1 MQIVVRTEG
10 LPENLIKYLE
20 SHLVLQ
26 IRRNNAILLKDNN
39 DSVQV
44 TTKKNKIQIV
54 IRSYFRVRIEPYVF
68 FTPFEILDL
77 VASFY
82 FKKVLVNYKT
92 D

>member
-1 MQIVVRTEG
+1 MKLKSFKELELAHLNAEVGLTMQIVVRTEG

-44 TTKKNKIQIV
+44 T
-54 IRSYFRVRIEPYVF
+54 
-68 FTPFEILDL
+68 
-77 VASFY
+77 A
-82 FKKVLVNYKT
+82 
-92 D
+92 